1 MRALNP
7 TLTGI
12 ALAAALCSLA
22 CEPPRPTG
30 EARGPA
36 LYETCVQCHGEKG
49 EGNVNALAPALAGL
63 PQWYLERQL
72 NNYQNGLRGKHFD
85 DLEGLRMR
93 PMSMAMEE
101 EGDIKLV
108 AAHIATFPADALDQ
122 VISDINA
129 TGYGLTFGLHTR
141 IDSRVQEIVEA
152 VDAGNVYVNRNQIGA
167 IVESQPFGG
176 EGLSGTGPKAGGP
189 WYAARFRSAG
199 SDDAVP
205 SQEQRGPT
213 GETNRLTRHARAPF
227 LCLGP
232 GEDVANQQAAAIRAI
247 GGNAR
252 VEPDMP
258 PASVLLARDIGG
270 AILWGATDD
279 IARAYARALA
289 SREGPI
295 LPLLTAAPREMDVLL
310 ERHLCVDT
318 TASGGNAQLLAEVAD
333 DEAA

>member
-108 AAHIATFPADALDQ
+108 AAHIATFPAVEPVAL
-122 VISDINA
+122 VEGGKA
-129 TGYGLTFGLHTR
+129 KKGKTAYGTCSACHGAKG
-141 IDSRVQEIVEA
+141 E
-152 VDAGNVYVNRNQIGA
+152 GNVALNAPPLNAQHD
-167 IVESQPFGG
+167 
-176 EGLSGTGPKAGGP
+176 
-189 WYAARFRSAG
+189 WYLVRSLQKFKEK
-199 SDDAVP
+199 V
-205 SQEQRGPT
+205 
-213 GETNRLTRHARAPF
+213 
-227 LCLGP
+227 
-232 GEDVANQQAAAIRAI
+232 
-247 GGNAR
+247 
-252 VEPDMP
+252 
-258 PASVLLARDIGG
+258 
-270 AILWGATDD
+270 
-279 IARAYARALA
+279 RAYDSKDTYGMQMQPMAM
-289 SREGPI
+289 
-295 LPLLTAAPREMDVLL
+295 PLDDQAMKDV
-310 ERHLCVDT
+310 
-318 TASGGNAQLLAEVAD
+318 VAYIQTL
-333 DEAA
+333 